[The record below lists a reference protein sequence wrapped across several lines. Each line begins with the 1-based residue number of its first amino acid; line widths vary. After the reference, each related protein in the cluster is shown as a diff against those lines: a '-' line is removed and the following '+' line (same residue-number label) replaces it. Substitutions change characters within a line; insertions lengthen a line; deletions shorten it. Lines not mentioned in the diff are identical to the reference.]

1 MDNRL
6 GYLLMNEMSE
16 EIRNKDNAQMNPI
29 QISLYING
37 EFIIEGRS
45 QKIIEYLS
53 KRYATFMW
61 FDKTVKQTNAYFN
74 LVSWNIDME
83 ENL

>member
-16 EIRNKDNAQMNPI
+16 EIRSEDNTQMKPL

-37 EFIIEGRS
+37 EFIIEGNP

-83 ENL
+83 E

>member
-6 GYLLMNEMSE
+6 GYRLMESLSE
-16 EIRNKDNAQMNPI
+16 DIRSKGDSQYKPL
-29 QISLYING
+29 QISLFING
-37 EFIIEGRS
+37 KLAVKGSVQE
-45 QKIIEYLS
+45 IIEYLS

-61 FDKTVKQTNAYFN
+61 FDKPVKQTNAYFN

-83 ENL
+83 E

>member
-16 EIRNKDNAQMNPI
+16 EIRSKGDPQYKPL
-29 QISLYING
+29 QISLFING
-37 EFIIEGRS
+37 KLAVNGYAQE
-45 QKIIEYLS
+45 IIEYLS
-53 KRYATFMW
+53 NEYATFMW
-61 FDKTVKQTNAYFN
+61 FDKAVKQTNTYD

-83 ENL
+83 E

>member
-16 EIRNKDNAQMNPI
+16 EIRSEDNTQMKPL

-37 EFIIEGRS
+37 EFIIEGNS

-61 FDKTVKQTNAYFN
+61 FDKSVKQTNAYFN

-83 ENL
+83 E

>member
-16 EIRNKDNAQMNPI
+16 EIRSKDNTQMKPL

-37 EFIIEGRS
+37 EFIIEGNP

-61 FDKTVKQTNAYFN
+61 FDKSVKQTNAYFN

-83 ENL
+83 G

>member
-16 EIRNKDNAQMNPI
+16 EIRSKDNTQMKPL

-37 EFIIEGRS
+37 EFIIEGNP

-61 FDKTVKQTNAYFN
+61 FDKSVKQTNAYFN

-83 ENL
+83 ENV

>member
-16 EIRNKDNAQMNPI
+16 EIRSKDNTQMKPL

-37 EFIIEGRS
+37 EFIIEGNS

-61 FDKTVKQTNAYFN
+61 FDKPVKQTNAYFN

-83 ENL
+83 G

>member
-16 EIRNKDNAQMNPI
+16 EIRSKDNTQMKPL

-37 EFIIEGRS
+37 EFIIEGSS

-74 LVSWNIDME
+74 LVSWNIDMGE
-83 ENL
+83 

>member
-16 EIRNKDNAQMNPI
+16 EIRSKDNAQMKPL

-37 EFIIEGRS
+37 EFIIEGNP

-61 FDKTVKQTNAYFN
+61 FDKAVKQTNAYFN

-83 ENL
+83 E

>member
-16 EIRNKDNAQMNPI
+16 EIRSKDNTQMKPL

-37 EFIIEGRS
+37 EFIIEGNS

-61 FDKTVKQTNAYFN
+61 FDKTVKQTNTYFN

-83 ENL
+83 E

>member
-6 GYLLMNEMSE
+6 GYLLMNEISE
-16 EIRNKDNAQMNPI
+16 EIRSKDKD
-29 QISLYING
+29 QIKPLQITLYLNG
-37 EFIIEGRS
+37 EFSIEENP

-53 KRYATFMW
+53 QRYATFMW
-61 FDKTVKQTNAYFN
+61 FDKAVKQTNAYFN

-83 ENL
+83 E